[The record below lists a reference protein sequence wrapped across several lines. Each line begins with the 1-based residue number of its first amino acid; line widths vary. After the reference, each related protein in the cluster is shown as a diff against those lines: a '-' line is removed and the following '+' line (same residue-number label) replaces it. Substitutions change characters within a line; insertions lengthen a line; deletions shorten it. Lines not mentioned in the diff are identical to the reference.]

1 MATQPK
7 SPVAATKPV
16 DLEGNVDAL
25 ALNAASD
32 PSRSALDALAETSAL
47 EMLARVPIPVLAVGH
62 AGVILFANT
71 AFAEMVGR
79 RADVVLAMRFG
90 EIFYTSP
97 TDDSAVSFM
106 REFAGL
112 VVQLAHADGSVV
124 MARMSKSALMRTGD
138 QLALTAFQDIT
149 EQMWA
154 TS

>member
-1 MATQPK
+1 LVL
-7 SPVAATKPV
+7 S
-16 DLEGNVDAL
+16 
-25 ALNAASD
+25 AASD
-32 PSRSALDALAETSAL
+32 PSESALEALTETSAL
-47 EMLARVPIPVLAVGH
+47 EMLDRVPIPVLAVGQD
-62 AGVILFANT
+62 GVIRFVNS

-106 REFAGL
+106 REFAGV

-138 QLALTAFQDIT
+138 QLVLTAFQDIT
-149 EQMWA
+149 EQLWA
-154 TS
+154 IS